1 MLTFYWEG
9 DLGMLSRKAT
19 RVVRDFTCD
28 SRRWAAYKP
37 REGDVIIATA
47 PKVGTTWMQQIV
59 SLLIFQSPEPRQL
72 AKLSPWIDCRFRGP
86 VEQMLDSIQAQT
98 HRRFLKSHLPLDA
111 LPIYDEVK
119 YIHVARDGR
128 DECMSMLNHY
138 SSLSQEALE
147 SFDKIGLSDETI
159 NRPFPRTPKREREF
173 FLYWIAD
180 RENESGLQMSDS
192 FFRLERTFWN
202 ERGRPNLLLVHYNDL
217 KADLAAEM
225 KRVAEFLNIATPEA
239 IWPQLV
245 EPASFESMKREGGR
259 LMPQLDGLLERGH
272 QNFFYKGTNSRW
284 RSVLNDP
291 DIDLYEQKIKA
302 ELSPALIRWL
312 TDGRL
317 VAGDPVTSP
326 D

>member
-1 MLTFYWEG
+1 
-9 DLGMLSRKAT
+9 MLSRKAT

-28 SRRWAAYKP
+28 SRRWAAYQP

-59 SLLIFQSPEPRQL
+59 SLLIFQSPEPRPL
-72 AKLSPWIDCRFRGP
+72 ARLSLWIDCRFRGP
-86 VEQMLDSIQAQT
+86 VEQMLDSIEAQT

-128 DECMSMLNHY
+128 DACMSLLNHH
-138 SSLSQEALE
+138 SSFSQEALQ

-159 NRPFPRTPKREREF
+159 NRSFPRTPKGEREF

-180 RENESGLQMSDS
+180 NENRSGLRMSDS
-192 FFRLERTFWN
+192 FFHLERAFWV
-202 ERGRPNLLLVHYNDL
+202 ERRRPNLLLVHYNDL
-217 KADLAAEM
+217 KADLSGEM
-225 KRVAEFLNIATPEA
+225 KRVAEFLGITMPDV

-245 EPASFESMKREGGR
+245 EAASFESMKREGGK
-259 LMPQLDGLLERGH
+259 LMPQLDSLLDRGH

-284 RSVLNDP
+284 RSVLTDS
-291 DIDLYEQKIKA
+291 DVDLYEQKIKA
-302 ELSPALIRWL
+302 VLSPALIHWL
-312 TDGRL
+312 SDGRL
-317 VAGDPVTSP
+317 VAGDPVDSP

>member
-1 MLTFYWEG
+1 
-9 DLGMLSRKAT
+9 MLSRKAT
-19 RVVRDFTCD
+19 RVVCDFTCD

-59 SLLIFQSPEPRQL
+59 SLLIFQSPEPRPL

-86 VEQMLDSIQAQT
+86 VERMLESIREQT

-119 YIHVARDGR
+119 YIHVAREGR
-128 DECMSMLNHY
+128 DACMSLLNHY
-138 SSLSQEALE
+138 SSFSQEALE
-147 SFDKIGLSDETI
+147 NFDRIGLSDETI
-159 NRPFPRTPKREREF
+159 NRPFPRTPTGEREF

-180 RENESGLQMSDS
+180 SQNESRLQMSDS
-192 FFRLERTFWN
+192 FFRLERAFWN
-202 ERGRPNLLLVHYNDL
+202 ERRRPNLLLVHYNDL
-217 KADLAAEM
+217 KADLSGEM
-225 KRVAEFLNIATPEA
+225 KRVAEFLNITTPDA
-239 IWPQLV
+239 LWPQLV
-245 EPASFESMKREGGR
+245 AAASFESMKREGGS
-259 LMPQLDGLLERGH
+259 LMPQLDSLLDRGH

-284 RSVLNDP
+284 RSVLTDL
-291 DIDLYEQKIKA
+291 DVDLYEQKIKA

-317 VAGDPVTSP
+317 VAGDPVASP